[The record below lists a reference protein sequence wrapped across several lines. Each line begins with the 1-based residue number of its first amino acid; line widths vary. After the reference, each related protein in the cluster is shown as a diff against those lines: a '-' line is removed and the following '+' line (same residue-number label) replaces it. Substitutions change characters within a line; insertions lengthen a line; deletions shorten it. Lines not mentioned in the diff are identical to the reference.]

1 MMSEAQTLKGEE
13 VMYNIMAQK
22 RVTNEWDLNDLLKKL
37 DRLNEENAPSDNK
50 EKSDDDADI
59 CGCYGKRNI
68 YRSFRPDSRSR
79 FCNVRRRCRRKG

>member
-1 MMSEAQTLKGEE
+1 MMSEAQTLKSEG

-50 EKSDDDADI
+50 EKSDDDEFNLDDFDM
-59 CGCYGKRNI
+59 K
-68 YRSFRPDSRSR
+68 DLQR
-79 FCNVRRRCRRKG
+79 FLH